1 VSRRGRRRGRFVA
14 QSIGGGGGSAQGGSI
29 NLGGVFTVDNLPS
42 VTPSGT
48 FTFNLG
54 AKGGAGG
61 GGVAADG
68 STAPGTAEAYLGAT
82 GSVPAATTR
91 NGGTVTI
98 NGTASTIT
106 LPGFGSIARGSP
118 TLSNLGGLQRAT
130 YTLGDEEFY
139 LRPSMTLS
147 LIQARSG
154 AWRESGA
161 GGAEP
166 GGRGRAHFANGVGM
180 RLFTTAGVSLLSSG
194 QWSQESRLVSSPSP
208 ARFGTVVRTDQ
219 VVGRLAAGARV
230 FATDRLEVRL
240 QCESEYSAK
249 LTGHGGSASV
259 ALRF

>member
-1 VSRRGRRRGRFVA
+1 MSRRGRRRGRFVA
-14 QSIGGGGGSAQGGSI
+14 QSIGGGGGTAQGGSI

-48 FTFNLG
+48 FTVNLG

-68 STAPGTAEAYLGAT
+68 STAPGTAEAYLGPT
-82 GSVPAATTR
+82 GSVPAATNR

-106 LPGFGSIARGSP
+106 RGSP

-130 YTLGDEEFY
+130 YTLGGEEFY

-180 RLFTTAGVSLLSSG
+180 RLFTTPGVSLLSSG

-219 VVGRLAAGARV
+219 VVGRLAAGAQV

-249 LTGHGGSASV
+249 LTGHGGSVSV